1 MTATT
6 FIATRKSPLAL
17 KQTELVRAY
26 LAEKL
31 PEGSYESLELS
42 TKVDERL
49 NWSLEKRG
57 GIGLFTKELEDA
69 LIELSLIHI

>member
-31 PEGSYESLELS
+31 PEGSYESLGELHP
-42 TKVDERL
+42 VAGRP
-49 NWSLEKRG
+49 R
-57 GIGLFTKELEDA
+57 
-69 LIELSLIHI
+69 